1 MIIDVHA
8 HHFPAGYMPFLGGA
22 GILSTATPRRVEPRF
37 APTLPAPALQL
48 APEDLEKRFAA
59 MKDAGVLVLVVYL
72 LPKKR
77 KVDVEVPKGA
87 AQVVKW
93 RVWRHN

>member
-1 MIIDVHA
+1 
-8 HHFPAGYMPFLGGA
+8 
-22 GILSTATPRRVEPRF
+22 
-37 APTLPAPALQL
+37 
-48 APEDLEKRFAA
+48 